1 MPYAETQPLV
11 SSSDSELGK
20 ALQLFFLE
28 TSRLEEMYQSLQE
41 EFKAIQQELQ
51 QTHTKLYGKLAEL
64 EFVTRYLD
72 AILQHMSQGLL
83 FVDLSGNVT
92 TYNQAAEDILGI
104 PGSQVLFHP
113 FWQAFADDSFGMS
126 LKEYLRKPLYTPKTL
141 FTNWTLPNGKKY
153 ELEIEVSFISLGA
166 PTICQM
172 MTQDSAPATNQGGAL
187 FMIRNI
193 TEICR
198 LQLLAQRTNRL
209 KDLGE
214 MAARVAHEIRNPLGG
229 IKGFATLLYQDLQNH
244 PDLQQMA
251 SQIIEGTDGLNRLVS
266 NILNYTRPFQLQLE
280 STDLVSFL
288 KEVVQLVQADP
299 NLHSVISFDIQLPQ
313 LPLKVPLDAQL
324 FKSAVLNL
332 LVNAL
337 EAMPQGGKLTLE
349 LKSDLEYAQLT
360 VSDTGVGISE
370 ENLEKIFSPF
380 FTTKDVG
387 NGFGL
392 SEVHKIIQAHGG
404 TIEVQSKLQEG
415 TIFIIKI
422 PLKLS

>member
-1 MPYAETQPLV
+1 
-11 SSSDSELGK
+11 
-20 ALQLFFLE
+20 
-28 TSRLEEMYQSLQE
+28 
-41 EFKAIQQELQ
+41 
-51 QTHTKLYGKLAEL
+51 
-64 EFVTRYLD
+64 
-72 AILQHMSQGLL
+72 
-83 FVDLSGNVT
+83 
-92 TYNQAAEDILGI
+92 
-104 PGSQVLFHP
+104 
-113 FWQAFADDSFGMS
+113 
-126 LKEYLRKPLYTPKTL
+126 
-141 FTNWTLPNGKKY
+141 
-153 ELEIEVSFISLGA
+153 
-166 PTICQM
+166 
-172 MTQDSAPATNQGGAL
+172 
-187 FMIRNI
+187 MIRNI